1 MRIVVYTPGDEA
13 SAWCTE
19 LLRRLPGAEVW
30 VFDPADAHRQADF
43 AVVWAPP
50 ADMFA
55 APAPFKAIFTMGAG
69 VDRLLRTPDL
79 LALTRGAPIIRL
91 NDAGMSAQMAEY
103 VCHALVR
110 HTRQLA
116 AYEAQQAAGQ
126 WHKWPGISREE
137 WPVGVMGLGSIG
149 EPVAR
154 AVAAL
159 GYPTLGWSR
168 SARKVEGIETLHGAA
183 ALDGFLRRVRVLV
196 CVLPLTPETDGLLNR
211 ERLSQLKSG
220 GYLINVARGQHV
232 VDEDLIA
239 LIDAGHLAGAT
250 LDVFREEPLPA
261 AHPFW
266 RHPKIAVTPHIS
278 AITLLAES
286 AAQIAGKIRQLEAG
300 EPLGCIDGVVDAAR
314 GY

>member
-1 MRIVVYTPGDEA
+1 MKIVVYTPGDEA
-13 SAWCTE
+13 KPWCDA
-19 LLRRLPGAEVW
+19 LSRCFPGAEVW
-30 VFDPADAHRQADF
+30 AFDPAAGHRGADY

-50 ADMFA
+50 AEIFA
-55 APAPFKAIFTMGAG
+55 APEPFRAIFTMGAG
-69 VDRLLRTPDL
+69 VDKLLRTPDL
-79 LALTRGAPIIRL
+79 MAMTRGAPIIRL

-116 AYEAQQAAGQ
+116 AYEIQQAQGV
-126 WHKWPGISREE
+126 WRKHPGIMRAD

-149 EPVAR
+149 APVAQ

-168 SARKVEGIETLHGAA
+168 SARAVASVETCHGMA
-183 ALDGFLRRVRVLV
+183 ALDAFLSRVRVLV
-196 CVLPLTPETDGLLNR
+196 CVLPLTPETDGILNSAN
-211 ERLSQLKSG
+211 LSKLQPDA
-220 GYLINVARGQHV
+220 YLINVARGQHV

-261 AHPFW
+261 VHPFW
-266 RHPKIAVTPHIS
+266 HHPKITVTPHIS

-286 AAQIAGKIRQLEAG
+286 AAQIAGKIRQIEAG
-300 EPLGCIDGVVDAAR
+300 SPVDQIDGVVDAAR